1 MSLLSTLGRGNSLLS
16 YSPSASIYN
25 QSRYPS
31 PSALSSLAQ
40 ASYGGLAGR
49 YNRKPFFG
57 RRSSS
62 PGSMSMSSLSDPA
75 DHYGNYSGQGRRSF
89 FSAYPSSLSD
99 QQVGRPVTCPRSN
112 VFLTMRGALVPSCY
126 CILRW
131 TIVHRLIFDPIESP
145 C

>member
-1 MSLLSTLGRGNSLLS
+1 MSLLSTLGRRNSLLS

-25 QSRYPS
+25 QSHHPS
-31 PSALSSLAQ
+31 PSALSSPAQ
-40 ASYGGLAGR
+40 AYGGLEGR

-62 PGSMSMSSLSDPA
+62 PGSMSMSSLSYPA
-75 DHYGNYSGQGRRSF
+75 SHYRTYSRQGRGR
-89 FSAYPSSLSD
+89 FSSACPPPSLSD
-99 QQVGRPVTCPRSN
+99 QVGRPVTCPRSN
-112 VFLTMRGALVPSCY
+112 VFLTIRGALVPCY

-131 TIVHRLIFDPIESP
+131 TIVHRLIFHPIETP